1 MIERLRGQLLE
12 KDLRHIVIDCGG
24 VGYGLSISS
33 ITFESLPVV
42 GDPVDVFVHTHVR
55 EDALELYGFLHRQD
69 RELFL
74 LLQTISGVGPALALT
89 LLSSMAP
96 SAIAKAV
103 ETGDSNALRRI
114 KGVGQRTAERLIL
127 ELKGK
132 LKGFQFDGTEDQIN
146 AGALHG
152 NSSAKDAIAA
162 LMHLGLKEPQA
173 EKAVLA
179 ALSSLPDGVTTEQ
192 LIIEGLKW
200 RKN

>member
-132 LKGFQFDGTEDQIN
+132 LKGFQFDGATDQAN
-146 AGALHG
+146 VGTLHG
-152 NSSAKDAIAA
+152 NSSARDAIAA
-162 LMHLGLKEPQA
+162 LMNLGLKEPQA
-173 EKAVLA
+173 EKAVFA

>member
-132 LKGFQFDGTEDQIN
+132 LKGFQFDGTDDQVN

-192 LIIEGLKW
+192 LVVEGLKW

>member
-179 ALSSLPDGVTTEQ
+179 ALFSLPDGVTTEQ